1 MLRLLK
7 KQPVENSRSNFIKLT
22 GRPYM
27 TYYTC
32 FIQTFIRYTV
42 TEILAEIAHKG
53 PNWTFLTFEWFHTF
67 INYSTKETHIWLPW
81 HIISILGN
89 TTNIIWYQTVP
100 WSIWNRMM
108 ATINVSL
115 NYPRYQSR
123 TSTGGVS
130 CQKWQFLYFYGHHQ
144 KQFLCT
150 YWWRNH
156 GLGRNNSTWQDL
168 VIVDGNLNSRR
179 YIDEILRPV
188 VVPYVQNM
196 GQGALFQ
203 DDNVRPHRARIV
215 DAYL

>member
-1 MLRLLK
+1 
-7 KQPVENSRSNFIKLT
+7 
-22 GRPYM
+22 
-27 TYYTC
+27 
-32 FIQTFIRYTV
+32 
-42 TEILAEIAHKG
+42 
-53 PNWTFLTFEWFHTF
+53 
-67 INYSTKETHIWLPW
+67 
-81 HIISILGN
+81 
-89 TTNIIWYQTVP
+89 
-100 WSIWNRMM
+100 M

-150 YWWRNH
+150 FWWRNH

-203 DDNVRPHRARIV
+203 DDNARPHRARIV
-215 DAYL
+215 DAYLQEQITRVD